1 MNIALTNYGLR
12 YAAERFKDNDLTRI
26 RHDAES
32 YLLLDLWTGSLAP
45 YRDQPAYHHLL
56 AQGLIELVPETLGRE
71 AVALRYR
78 RNPLEHVE
86 QVIFEY
92 TTRCNFNCRHCYNAG
107 VERVT
112 EHDVGLL
119 KAAVDVLVRMGV
131 RRFAFIGGEVSQ
143 YGDGWLELVRHMRSY
158 ADVGVA
164 LCTNGWWLG
173 QRDFAAAG
181 RRYPDVPA
189 YLADLKDN
197 GLSHVIFSLD
207 GRGAA
212 HDDSRRHPGLYRRI
226 LDGFDLVRAAGLEPR
241 VSLLVPGDPDMLELA
256 LFLAELAE
264 RIYGFPPGTAL
275 GEKVAMLAHDPTNI
289 LSNRI
294 DIGNAAYGG
303 TGRFG
308 LFDTPDALLYCK
320 AFFRPA
326 PHLTIKANGEIATC
340 RIANAGEGYGNL
352 HRQGLVHILNRL
364 QDQFVFKLHA
374 ERRLKEYRRC
384 VDPAIFGAAFDH
396 LCTLRA
402 ILTLIARRMEEEAVD
417 PQDRPAML
425 RINREV
431 ARATGHLV

>member
-1 MNIALTNYGLR
+1 
-12 YAAERFKDNDLTRI
+12 
-26 RHDAES
+26 
-32 YLLLDLWTGSLAP
+32 
-45 YRDQPAYHHLL
+45 
-56 AQGLIELVPETLGRE
+56 
-71 AVALRYR
+71 
-78 RNPLEHVE
+78 
-86 QVIFEY
+86 
-92 TTRCNFNCRHCYNAG
+92 
-107 VERVT
+107 
-112 EHDVGLL
+112 
-119 KAAVDVLVRMGV
+119 
-131 RRFAFIGGEVSQ
+131 
-143 YGDGWLELVRHMRSY
+143 
-158 ADVGVA
+158 
-164 LCTNGWWLG
+164 
-173 QRDFAAAG
+173 
-181 RRYPDVPA
+181 
-189 YLADLKDN
+189 
-197 GLSHVIFSLD
+197 
-207 GRGAA
+207 
-212 HDDSRRHPGLYRRI
+212 
-226 LDGFDLVRAAGLEPR
+226 
-241 VSLLVPGDPDMLELA
+241 
-256 LFLAELAE
+256 
-264 RIYGFPPGTAL
+264 
-275 GEKVAMLAHDPTNI
+275 MLAHDPTNI